1 MVKKIINK
9 IPTPL
14 LYVFVFV
21 CIVALTFIIEII
33 GFNYKSI
40 RYGLKDTVYNNLTV
54 KNDTIKIDL
63 KKTTYIN
70 KIQVYGTSEENKIVH
85 YNFDVTT
92 VSSYGKENKKNYGDA
107 LYPELGTGYTYVGQ
121 YGKKIELNIPK
132 AYKGEIKAV
141 KIKNSI
147 TLNKYRMCFVFS
159 VLVMIAMILFC
170 KNMLRNR
177 IELFFLIIGF
187 LIGTSII
194 YSTGSTPFTWD
205 EETHFKTVYENAYGE
220 LVDNTSAVIKYE
232 EKIGIPTYNTLEEKM
247 LVDNYMN
254 KNDKKV
260 VSRTNKSV
268 TINYTTMAYAPQI
281 IGAKI
286 ARGLN
291 LSFTNMLRLMK
302 FMNLLVYLIVITV
315 AIRYAKIGKYALMCI
330 ALMPTSILQASAITY
345 DGFVLCLVSLGVV
358 LLINEI
364 VSEEENINTKLLAI
378 GIIAITIG
386 SLSKMVYA
394 PLVLLAIFIPN
405 KKFASKKS
413 VIWFKLGIL
422 VICGW
427 MLATFV
433 LPTLISMI
441 SPSVTATADL
451 RGGDT
456 NSGSQIGNIIANPMA
471 YIKQLLISIFDF
483 ENFRN
488 IGVPSDSFFTAGN
501 LMLMNYGGT
510 VVCPNKFA
518 YVIMALI
525 MLLICKNK
533 EEKSLNVKTKLGVW
547 GLIFIIVVL
556 IWTAMYLAFTP
567 VGQTAIVGVQARY
580 YLPILWLA
588 IVAAYNGKLSINM
601 TKTGYARLLTGIMTF
616 ITAYGLLTV
625 LIVQKLA

>member
-14 LYVFVFV
+14 LYVFVSV
-21 CIVALTFIIEII
+21 CIVTLTFIIEII

-70 KIQVYGTSEENKIVH
+70 KIQVYGTSEENKMVH

-232 EKIGIPTYNTLEEKM
+232 EKVGIPTYNTLEEKM

-268 TINYTTMAYAPQI
+268 ATNYTAMAYAPQI

-345 DGFVLCLVSLGVV
+345 DGFVLCFVLLGVV

-364 VSEEENINTKLLAI
+364 VSEEEKINTKLLAI

-422 VICGW
+422 AICGW

-456 NSGSQIGNIIANPMA
+456 NSGSQIGNIIGQPFNYA
-471 YIKQLLISIFDF
+471 KELLSSIFSF
-483 ENFRN
+483 ENFGISAEARDPYT
-488 IGVPSDSFFTAGN
+488 IGN

-510 VVCPNKFA
+510 VVGPDKFA

-525 MLLICKNK
+525 MVLICKNK
-533 EEKSLNVKTKLGVW
+533 EEKPLNVKTKLGVW

-567 VGQTAIVGVQARY
+567 VGQKAIVGVQARY

-588 IVAAYNGKLSINM
+588 IVAAYNGKLCINV

-616 ITAYGLLTV
+616 ITAYGLLAV

>member
-14 LYVFVFV
+14 LYVFVSV
-21 CIVALTFIIEII
+21 CIVTLTFIIEII

-70 KIQVYGTSEENKIVH
+70 KIQVYGTSEENKMVH

-232 EKIGIPTYNTLEEKM
+232 EKVGIPTYNTLEEKM

-268 TINYTTMAYAPQI
+268 ATNYTAMAYAPQI

-345 DGFVLCLVSLGVV
+345 DGFVLCFVLLGVV

-364 VSEEENINTKLLAI
+364 VSEEEKINTKLLAI

-422 VICGW
+422 AICGW

-456 NSGSQIGNIIANPMA
+456 NSGSQIGNIIAQPFNYA
-471 YIKQLLISIFDF
+471 KELLSSIFSF
-483 ENFRN
+483 ENFGISAEARDPYT
-488 IGVPSDSFFTAGN
+488 IGN

-510 VVCPNKFA
+510 VVGPDKFA

-525 MLLICKNK
+525 MILICKNK
-533 EEKSLNVKTKLGVW
+533 EEKPLNVKTKLGVW

-567 VGQTAIVGVQARY
+567 VGQKAIVGVQARY

-588 IVAAYNGKLSINM
+588 IVAAYNGKLCINV

-616 ITAYGLLTV
+616 ITAYGLLAV

>member
-1 MVKKIINK
+1 M
-9 IPTPL
+9 
-14 LYVFVFV
+14 
-21 CIVALTFIIEII
+21 
-33 GFNYKSI
+33 
-40 RYGLKDTVYNNLTV
+40 
-54 KNDTIKIDL
+54 
-63 KKTTYIN
+63 
-70 KIQVYGTSEENKIVH
+70 VH

-232 EKIGIPTYNTLEEKM
+232 EKVGIPTYNTLEEKM

-268 TINYTTMAYAPQI
+268 ATNYTAMAYAPQI

-345 DGFVLCLVSLGVV
+345 DGFVLCFVLLGVV

-364 VSEEENINTKLLAI
+364 VSEEEKINTKLLAI

-422 VICGW
+422 AICGW

-456 NSGSQIGNIIANPMA
+456 NSGSQIGNIIGQPFNYA
-471 YIKQLLISIFDF
+471 KELLSSIFSF
-483 ENFRN
+483 ENFGISAETRDPYT
-488 IGVPSDSFFTAGN
+488 IGN

-510 VVCPNKFA
+510 VVGPDKFA

-525 MLLICKNK
+525 MILICKNK
-533 EEKSLNVKTKLGVW
+533 EEKPLDVKTKLGVW

-567 VGQTAIVGVQARY
+567 VGQKAIVGVQARY

-588 IVAAYNGKLSINM
+588 IVAAYNGKLCINV

-616 ITAYGLLTV
+616 ITAYGLLAV

>member
-14 LYVFVFV
+14 LYVFVSV
-21 CIVALTFIIEII
+21 CIVTLTFIIEII

-70 KIQVYGTSEENKIVH
+70 KIQVYGTSEENKMVH

-232 EKIGIPTYNTLEEKM
+232 EKVGIPTYNTLEEKM

-268 TINYTTMAYAPQI
+268 ATNYTAMAYAPQI

-345 DGFVLCLVSLGVV
+345 DGFVLCFVLLGVV

-364 VSEEENINTKLLAI
+364 VSEEEKINTKLLAI

-422 VICGW
+422 AICGW

-456 NSGSQIGNIIANPMA
+456 NSGSQIGNIIAQPFNYA
-471 YIKQLLISIFDF
+471 KELLSSIFSF
-483 ENFRN
+483 ENFGISAEARDPYT
-488 IGVPSDSFFTAGN
+488 IGN

-510 VVCPNKFA
+510 VVGPDKFA

-525 MLLICKNK
+525 MVLICKNK
-533 EEKSLNVKTKLGVW
+533 EEKPLNVKTKLGVW

-567 VGQTAIVGVQARY
+567 VGQKAIVGVQARY

-588 IVAAYNGKLSINM
+588 IVAAYNGKLCINV

-616 ITAYGLLTV
+616 ITAYGLLAV